1 MRTWPIGH
9 PGRLGGWERMPASD
23 SGLKKAM
30 RKNPHLLE
38 YIQEFVT
45 RHRLRP
51 EFHESISRSMADS
64 EQVNVIYPVGDPIFV
79 HIFSTES
86 IPISYKSV
94 GPPMTPEL
102 QPKFRSVVQQVYNKA
117 VYLDPHESVEQFEK
131 NLMGL
136 IDASTRVSEEGAKEK
151 KSLFGDLFTEPRI
164 PVTEDELALIK
175 YHARQSIVLSGPLE
189 PLLRDPYI
197 EDIHCIGHDNV
208 SIVHKVF
215 QAMPTDIKFES
226 VDELDNYVRA
236 LSERIGRP
244 ASMARPIIDGTL
256 PDGSRINLVYADDVS
271 VRGPSFSIRKFAE
284 EPISITQL
292 IEWKTIS
299 AQEAAYIWICLEE
312 GMSIFFCGETAS
324 GKTTTMGAV
333 LPFIKYDS
341 KVYTAEDTV
350 EMQVPHKVW
359 QRLATRDFGPEESRV
374 DTFSL
379 LKAALRS
386 RPNYIIVGEIRG
398 KEGSVAFQAMQ
409 TGHPVLS
416 TFHAASTRKLIQ
428 RFTSDP
434 INVPITFIDNLNV
447 AFFQAGVYREGKFL
461 RRTMFIDE
469 VVGFNEALGGIMTRT
484 IFLWN
489 AADDSHMFK
498 GMNNS
503 YILEEKIAVKRG
515 YGDKRRIYSDLALR
529 TRILEEMVSRKM
541 FKYEQ
546 VSETIREFQKKG
558 VSGLPFPV

>member
-1 MRTWPIGH
+1 VTEITREM
-9 PGRLGGWERMPASD
+9 SD
-23 SGLKKAM
+23 AEAI
-30 RKNPHLLE
+30 N
-38 YIQEFVT
+38 I
-45 RHRLRP
+45 
-51 EFHESISRSMADS
+51 
-64 EQVNVIYPVGDPIFV
+64 IYPVGDPLFV
-79 HIFSTES
+79 HIFSTKS
-86 IPISYKSV
+86 VPISYTSV
-94 GPPMTPEL
+94 QPPMSGQL
-102 QPKFRSVVQQVYNKA
+102 QVKFNKIMGRVYDKA
-117 VYLDPHESVEQFEK
+117 VYKAPHKNIKEFED
-131 NLMGL
+131 NLTKL
-136 IDASTRVSEEGAKEK
+136 IDESTVTVEEQRHERKA
-151 KSLFGDLFTEPRI
+151 LFGDMFSEPKI
-164 PVTEDELALIK
+164 PVTEEEVALVK
-175 YHARQSIVLSGPLE
+175 YHAVQNIILSGPLQ

-215 QAMPTDIKFES
+215 QSMPTNIQFES
-226 VDELDNYVRA
+226 TEVLDNYVRA

-244 ASMARPIIDGTL
+244 ASLARPIIDGTL
-256 PDGSRINLVYADDVS
+256 ADGSRINLIYADDVS
-271 VRGPSFSIRKFAE
+271 VRGPSFSIRKFSE

-292 IEWKTIS
+292 IEWNSIS
-299 AQEAAYIWICLEE
+299 SREAAYLWLCLEE
-312 GMSIFFCGETAS
+312 GMSVFFCGETAS

-341 KVYTAEDTV
+341 KVYTAEDTI

-374 DTFSL
+374 DTFAL

-447 AFFQAGVYREGKFL
+447 AFFQAGIYRDGKFL
-461 RRTMFIDE
+461 RRTMLIDE
-469 VVGFNEALGGIMTRT
+469 IVGFNEALGGIMTRT
-484 IFLWN
+484 VFIWN
-489 AADDSHMFK
+489 AADDSHVFK

-515 YGDKRRIYSDLALR
+515 YGDKRKIYDDLSLR
-529 TRILEEMVSRKM
+529 MRILDEMRARKI
-541 FKYEQ
+541 FKYEE
-546 VSETIREFQKKG
+546 VEEVFKEFQKKG
-558 VSGLPFPV
+558 VSGLPFAV

>member
-1 MRTWPIGH
+1 
-9 PGRLGGWERMPASD
+9 MPADD

-30 RKNPHLLE
+30 RKNPHLVD
-38 YIQEFVT
+38 YIQVFAT
-45 RHRLRP
+45 KYRSRP
-51 EFHESISRSMADS
+51 EFHTSISGSMAD
-64 EQVNVIYPVGDPIFV
+64 EQQVNIIYPVGDPMFV
-79 HIFSTES
+79 HVFSTES

-94 GPPMTPEL
+94 GPPMTVEL
-102 QPKFRSVVQQVYNKA
+102 QPKFTKVVRQVYNKA
-117 VYLDPHESVEQFEK
+117 VYLKPHESVEEFEK

-136 IDASTRVSEEGAKEK
+136 IDASTRVSEDGNDGK
-151 KSLFGDLFTEPRI
+151 KRLFGDIFTEPRVA
-164 PVTEDELALIK
+164 VTENELALIK
-175 YHARQSIVLSGPLE
+175 FHARQNIVLSGPLE

-226 VDELDNYVRA
+226 ADELDNYVRA

-244 ASMARPIIDGTL
+244 ASMARPIVDGTL
-256 PDGSRINLVYADDVS
+256 PDGSRINLVYASDVS

-333 LPFIKYDS
+333 LPFIKHDS

-434 INVPITFIDNLNV
+434 ISVPITFIDNLNV
-447 AFFQAGVYREGKFL
+447 AFFQAGVYREGRFL

-469 VVGFNEALGGIMTRT
+469 IVGFNDALGGIMTRT

-515 YGDKRRIYSDLALR
+515 YSDKRKIYNDLALR
-529 TRILEEMVSRKM
+529 TKILEEMVSRKM

-546 VSETIREFQKKG
+546 VTTTVTEFQKKG

>member
-1 MRTWPIGH
+1 MGE
-9 PGRLGGWERMPASD
+9 GMPEYD
-23 SGLKKAM
+23 VGLRKAFK
-30 RKNPHLLE
+30 RNAHLRD
-38 YIQEFVT
+38 YVNKFVT
-45 RHRLRP
+45 EQHATP
-51 EFHESISRSMADS
+51 EFKMELTRAMSDIDAI
-64 EQVNVIYPVGDPIFV
+64 NVIYPLGDPLFV
-79 HIFSTES
+79 HIFSTKS
-86 IPISYKSV
+86 VPISYTSIQ
-94 GPPMTPEL
+94 PPLTGEL
-102 QPKFRSVVQQVYNKA
+102 QVKFGRIMHQVYDKA
-117 VYLDPHESVEQFEK
+117 VYKAPHKDIKEFEE
-131 NLMGL
+131 NLSKL
-136 IDASTRVSEEGAKEK
+136 IDDSTVTVDEPHRERKA
-151 KSLFGDLFTEPRI
+151 LFGDVFSEPSV
-164 PVTEDELALIK
+164 PVTAEEVELVK
-175 YHARQSIVLSGPLE
+175 YHAVQNIILSGPLQ

-208 SIVHKVF
+208 SIVHKIF
-215 QAMPTDIKFES
+215 QAMPTNIKFES
-226 VDELDNYVRA
+226 MEELDNYVRA

-244 ASMARPIIDGTL
+244 ASLARPIVDGTL
-256 PDGSRINLVYADDVS
+256 ADGSRISLIYADDVS
-271 VRGPSFSIRKFAE
+271 VKGPSFSIRKFSE

-292 IEWKTIS
+292 IEWNSIS
-299 AQEAAYIWICLEE
+299 SKEAAYLWLCLEE
-312 GMSIFFCGETAS
+312 GMSVFFCGETAS

-341 KVYTAEDTV
+341 KVYTAEDTI

-374 DTFSL
+374 DTFAL

-447 AFFQAGVYREGKFL
+447 AFFQAGIYREGKFL
-461 RRTMFIDE
+461 RRTMLIDE
-469 VVGFNEALGGIMTRT
+469 IVGFNEALGGIMTRT
-484 IFLWN
+484 VFLWN
-489 AADDSHMFK
+489 AADDTHVFK

-515 YGDKRRIYSDLALR
+515 YGDKRKIYDDLELR
-529 TRILEEMVSRKM
+529 TKILDEMVARKI
-541 FKYEQ
+541 FKYVAVED
-546 VSETIREFQKKG
+546 VLREFQKKG
-558 VSGLPFPV
+558 VNGLPFPV

>member
-1 MRTWPIGH
+1 
-9 PGRLGGWERMPASD
+9 MPAED
-23 SGLKKAM
+23 AGFKRAM
-30 RKNPHLLE
+30 RKNPHLMT
-38 YIQEFVT
+38 YVQEFV
-45 RHRLRP
+45 RKHRSPP
-51 EFHESISRSMADS
+51 EFHATLTREMGDG
-64 EQVNVIYPVGDPIFV
+64 QDVNVIHPIGDPLFV
-79 HIFSTES
+79 HIFSTKS
-86 IPISYKSV
+86 IPLSYTSV
-94 GPPMTPEL
+94 QPQLNQEL
-102 QPKFRSVVQQVYNKA
+102 QKRFKSIIQQVYNKA
-117 VYLDPHESVEQFEK
+117 VYMDPHESTQQFES
-131 NLMGL
+131 NLMRL
-136 IDASTRVSEEGAKEK
+136 IDESTEVTEDAEEGTPK
-151 KSLFGDLFTEPRI
+151 KRLFGDLFTEPKVY
-164 PVTEDELALIK
+164 VTEREWELIR
-175 YHARQSIVLSGPLE
+175 YHAKQSIILAGPLE

-208 SIVHKVF
+208 SLVHKIF
-215 QAMPTDIKFES
+215 QAMPTNVKFES
-226 VDELDNYVRA
+226 MEELDNYVRA

-256 PDGSRINLVYADDVS
+256 EDGSRINLIYADDVS
-271 VRGPSFSIRKFAE
+271 VKGPSFSIRKFAE
-284 EPISITQL
+284 DPISITQL
-292 IEWKTIS
+292 ITWNTIS
-299 AQEAAYIWICLEE
+299 AQEAAYLWLCLEE

-324 GKTTTMGAV
+324 GKTSTMSAV

-341 KVYTAEDTV
+341 KVYTAEDTI

-447 AFFQAGVYREGKFL
+447 AFFQGGIYREGKFL
-461 RRTMFIDE
+461 RRTQSIDE
-469 VVGFNEALGGIMTRT
+469 IVGYNEELGGIMTRT

-489 AADDSHMFK
+489 AADDSHVFK

-503 YILEEKIAVKRG
+503 YILEEKIAIKRG
-515 YGDKRRIYSDLALR
+515 YSDKRRIYSDLALR
-529 TRILEEMVSRKM
+529 TKILDEMVSRKI
-541 FKYEQ
+541 FKYRE
-546 VSETIREFQKKG
+546 VAKLFMEFQKKG

>member
-1 MRTWPIGH
+1 LALLRS
-9 PGRLGGWERMPASD
+9 RLRRLSGWVRMPAD
-23 SGLKKAM
+23 EAGLKKAM

-38 YIQEFVT
+38 YVQEFVS
-45 RHRLRP
+45 RHRSPP
-51 EFHESISRSMADS
+51 EFHPVVERKMGD
-64 EQVNVIYPVGDPIFV
+64 EQQVNVIYPIGDPLFV
-79 HIFSTES
+79 HVFSTDS

-94 GPPMTPEL
+94 QPPMTPDL
-102 QPKFRSVVQQVYNKA
+102 QPKYRKVIQQVYNKA
-117 VYLDPHESVEQFEK
+117 VYMDPHESVEEFEK
-131 NLMGL
+131 NLLQL
-136 IDASTRVSEEGAKEK
+136 IDASTKISESSTDGDGKRI
-151 KSLFGDLFTEPRI
+151 FGDLFTEPKI
-164 PVTEDELALIK
+164 FVTQHEQDLIK
-175 YHARQSIVLSGPLE
+175 YHAKLAIVLAGPLE

-208 SIVHKVF
+208 SIVHKIF
-215 QAMPTDIKFES
+215 QAMPTDVKFES
-226 VDELDNYVRA
+226 MEELDNYVRA

-244 ASMARPIIDGTL
+244 ASMARPIVDGTL
-256 PDGSRINLVYADDVS
+256 PDGSRINLIYADDVS
-271 VRGPSFSIRKFAE
+271 VKGPSFSIRKFAE
-284 EPISITQL
+284 EPISITHL
-292 IEWKTIS
+292 IEWNTIS
-299 AQEAAYIWICLEE
+299 AQEAAYIWLCLEE

-324 GKTTTMGAV
+324 GKTTTMGAA

-341 KVYTAEDTV
+341 KVYTAEDTI

-386 RPNYIIVGEIRG
+386 RPNFIIVGEIRG

-469 VVGFNEALGGIMTRT
+469 IVGYNEALGGIMTRT

-515 YGDKRRIYSDLALR
+515 YSDKRKIYGDLALR
-529 TRILEEMVSRKM
+529 TKILEEMVSRKI
-541 FKYEQ
+541 FKYEK
-546 VSETIREFQKKG
+546 VAEITKEFQKKG

>member
-1 MRTWPIGH
+1 
-9 PGRLGGWERMPASD
+9 MPEYD
-23 SGLKKAM
+23 VGLRKAFS
-30 RKNPHLLE
+30 RNPHLRD
-38 YIQEFVT
+38 YVDNFVIE
-45 RHRLRP
+45 RHPSP
-51 EFHESISRSMADS
+51 EFTTELTRGMEDVESI
-64 EQVNVIYPVGDPIFV
+64 NIIYPIGDPLFV
-79 HIFSTES
+79 HIFSTKS
-86 IPISYKSV
+86 VPISYTSV
-94 GPPMTPEL
+94 QPPMGGAL
-102 QPKFRSVVQQVYNKA
+102 QAKFNRIMRQVYDKA
-117 VYLDPHESVEQFEK
+117 VYKSPHKDIKEFEE
-131 NLMGL
+131 NLTRL
-136 IDASTRVSEEGAKEK
+136 IDESTAIVEDGEEKEEK
-151 KSLFGDLFTEPRI
+151 KALFGDLFSEPKI
-164 PVTEDELALIK
+164 PLTAIEVELVK
-175 YHARQSIVLSGPLE
+175 YHAVQNIILSGPLQ

-208 SIVHKVF
+208 SIVHKIF
-215 QAMPTDIKFES
+215 QSMPTNIEFES
-226 VDELDNYVRA
+226 MEELDNYVRA

-244 ASMARPIIDGTL
+244 ASLARPIVDGTL
-256 PDGSRINLVYADDVS
+256 ADGSRINLIYADDVS

-292 IEWKTIS
+292 IEWNSIS
-299 AQEAAYIWICLEE
+299 SKEAAYLWLCLEE
-312 GMSIFFCGETAS
+312 GMSVFFCGETAS

-341 KVYTAEDTV
+341 KVYTAEDTI

-374 DTFSL
+374 DTFAL

-447 AFFQAGVYREGKFL
+447 AFFQAGIYREGKFL
-461 RRTMFIDE
+461 RRTMLIDE
-469 VVGFNEALGGIMTRT
+469 IVGFNEALGGIMTRT
-484 IFLWN
+484 VFLWN
-489 AADDSHMFK
+489 AADDTHVFK

-515 YGDKRRIYSDLALR
+515 YGDKRKIYDDLELR
-529 TRILEEMVSRKM
+529 TKILDEMTARKIL
-541 FKYEQ
+541 KYEA
-546 VSETIREFQKKG
+546 VEDVLREFQKKG

>member
-1 MRTWPIGH
+1 M
-9 PGRLGGWERMPASD
+9 PGYDA
-23 SGLKKAM
+23 GLKKAI
-30 RKNPHLLE
+30 RNNPHLME
-38 YIQEFVT
+38 YVQEFG
-45 RHRLRP
+45 REHRTYP
-51 EFHESISRSMADS
+51 EFRSELDREMGD
-64 EQVNVIYPVGDPIFV
+64 EETVNVIYPLGDPLFV
-79 HIFSTES
+79 HIFSTKS
-86 IPISYKSV
+86 IPISYTSV
-94 GPPMTPEL
+94 QPPLKGKTQE
-102 QPKFRSVVQQVYNKA
+102 KFTKIIQQVYNKA
-117 VYLDPHESVEQFEK
+117 VYKAPHKTEKEFEENLVRLIEESTIV
-131 NLMGL
+131 
-136 IDASTRVSEEGAKEK
+136 AEEGADEDRKN
-151 KSLFGDLFTEPRI
+151 LFGDLFAEPKIR
-164 PVTEDELALIK
+164 VTDRELTLVK
-175 YHARQSIVLSGPLE
+175 YHAVQNIIMSGPLQ

-208 SIVHKVF
+208 SIVHKIF
-215 QAMPTDIKFES
+215 QSMPTNIQFES
-226 VDELDNYVRA
+226 MEELDNYVRA

-244 ASMARPIIDGTL
+244 ASMARPIVDGTL
-256 PDGSRINLVYADDVS
+256 EDGSRISLVYADDVS
-271 VRGPSFSIRKFAE
+271 VRGPSFSIRKFSE

-292 IEWKTIS
+292 IRWNSIS
-299 AQEAAYIWICLEE
+299 SQEAAYLWLCLEE

-341 KVYTAEDTV
+341 KVYTAEDTI
-350 EMQVPHKVW
+350 EMQVPHSVW

-374 DTFSL
+374 DTFAL

-398 KEGSVAFQAMQ
+398 VEGGVAFQAMQ

-447 AFFQAGVYREGKFL
+447 AFFQAGIYREGKFL

-469 VVGFNEALGGIMTRT
+469 IVGFNEALGGIMTRT
-484 IFLWN
+484 IFIWN
-489 AADDSHMFK
+489 AADDTHVFK

-515 YGDKRRIYSDLALR
+515 YGDKRRIYEDLATR
-529 TRILEEMVSRKM
+529 TKILDEMISRNI
-541 FKYEQ
+541 FKYEKVQ
-546 VSETIREFQKKG
+546 DIITEFQKKG
-558 VSGLPFPV
+558 VTGLPFPV

>member
-1 MRTWPIGH
+1 
-9 PGRLGGWERMPASD
+9 MPEYD
-23 SGLKKAM
+23 VGLRKAFK
-30 RKNPHLLE
+30 RNHHLKVHVD
-38 YIQEFVT
+38 QFFVN
-45 RHRLRP
+45 HRLRP
-51 EFHESISRSMADS
+51 TLVTEISRDMA
-64 EQVNVIYPVGDPIFV
+64 EAEAVNIIYPVGDPLFV
-79 HIFSTES
+79 HIFSTKS
-86 IPISYKSV
+86 IPISYTSV
-94 GPPMTPEL
+94 QPPLTGEL
-102 QPKFRSVVQQVYNKA
+102 QQKFARIMRRVYDKA
-117 VYLDPHESVEQFEK
+117 VYKAPHKDLKEFED
-131 NLMGL
+131 NLVKL
-136 IDASTRVSEEGAKEK
+136 IDESTVTVEEQRKERK
-151 KSLFGDLFTEPRI
+151 ALFGDMFSEPKI
-164 PVTEDELALIK
+164 QVTAEEAELVK
-175 YHARQSIVLSGPLE
+175 YHAIQNIILSGPLQ

-215 QAMPTDIKFES
+215 QSMPTNIEFDSTE
-226 VDELDNYVRA
+226 ELDNYVRA

-244 ASMARPIIDGTL
+244 ASLARPIVDGTL
-256 PDGSRINLVYADDVS
+256 LDGSRINLIYAEDVS
-271 VRGPSFSIRKFAE
+271 VRGPSFSIRKFSE

-292 IEWKTIS
+292 IEWNSIS
-299 AQEAAYIWICLEE
+299 SREAAYLWLCLEE
-312 GMSIFFCGETAS
+312 GMSVFFCGETAS

-341 KVYTAEDTV
+341 KVYTAEDTI

-374 DTFSL
+374 DTFAL

-447 AFFQAGVYREGKFL
+447 AFFQAGIYREGKFL
-461 RRTMFIDE
+461 RRTMLIDE
-469 VVGFNEALGGIMTRT
+469 IVGFNEALGGIMTRT
-484 IFLWN
+484 VFIWN
-489 AADDSHMFK
+489 AADDSHVFK

-515 YGDKRRIYSDLALR
+515 YGDKRRIYDDLSMR
-529 TRILEEMVSRKM
+529 TKILDEMRARKI
-541 FKYEQ
+541 FKYEE
-546 VSETIREFQKKG
+546 VEDVIKEFQKKG

>member
-1 MRTWPIGH
+1 
-9 PGRLGGWERMPASD
+9 MPEYD
-23 SGLKKAM
+23 VGLRRAFK
-30 RKNPHLLE
+30 KNPHLRD
-38 YIQEFVT
+38 YVHDFVAKHRSTPEFVT
-45 RHRLRP
+45 
-51 EFHESISRSMADS
+51 EISRKMADADA
-64 EQVNVIYPVGDPIFV
+64 VNIIYPVGDPLFV
-79 HIFSTES
+79 HIFSTKS
-86 IPISYKSV
+86 VPISYTSV
-94 GPPMTPEL
+94 QPPLTGEL
-102 QPKFRSVVQQVYNKA
+102 QVKFGNIMRRVYDKA
-117 VYLDPHESVEQFEK
+117 VYKAPHKDVKEFEE
-131 NLMGL
+131 NLKKL
-136 IDASTRVSEEGAKEK
+136 IDESTVVVEEKTKEK
-151 KSLFGDLFTEPRI
+151 KALFGDMFSEPRI
-164 PVTEDELALIK
+164 PITAEEIELVK
-175 YHARQSIVLSGPLE
+175 YHAVQNIILSGPLQ

-197 EDIHCIGHDNV
+197 EDIHCIGPDNV

-215 QAMPTDIKFES
+215 QSMPTNIQFES
-226 VDELDNYVRA
+226 LEELDNYVRA

-244 ASMARPIIDGTL
+244 ASLARPIIDGTL
-256 PDGSRINLVYADDVS
+256 ADGSRINLIYADDVS

-292 IEWKTIS
+292 IEWNSIS
-299 AQEAAYIWICLEE
+299 SREAAYLWLCLEE
-312 GMSIFFCGETAS
+312 GMSVFFCGETAS

-341 KVYTAEDTV
+341 KVYTAEDTI

-359 QRLATRDFGPEESRV
+359 QRLATRDYGPEESRV
-374 DTFSL
+374 DTFAL

-447 AFFQAGVYREGKFL
+447 AFFQAGIYRNGKFL
-461 RRTMFIDE
+461 RRTMLIDE
-469 VVGFNEALGGIMTRT
+469 IVGYNEALGGIMTRT
-484 IFLWN
+484 VFVWN
-489 AADDSHMFK
+489 AADDSHVFK

-515 YGDKRRIYSDLALR
+515 YGDKRRIYDDLSLR
-529 TRILEEMVSRKM
+529 MKILDEMRARKI
-541 FKYEQ
+541 FKYED
-546 VSETIREFQKKG
+546 VEEVLKEFQKKG
-558 VSGLPFPV
+558 VSGLPFAV

>member
-1 MRTWPIGH
+1 
-9 PGRLGGWERMPASD
+9 MPVDEA
-23 SGLKKAM
+23 GLKKAM
-30 RKNPHLLE
+30 RRNPHLLE
-38 YIQEFVT
+38 YVQEFVT
-45 RHRLRP
+45 RHRSPP
-51 EFHESISRSMADS
+51 EFHPSVDRKMGDET
-64 EQVNVIYPVGDPIFV
+64 QVNIIYPVGDPLFV

-94 GPPMTPEL
+94 QPSMTPDL
-102 QPKFRSVVQQVYNKA
+102 QPKYRKVIQQVYNKA
-117 VYLDPHESVEQFEK
+117 VYMDPHASVTEFEK

-136 IDASTRVSEEGAKEK
+136 IDTSTKVTQTSEETGRRQI
-151 KSLFGDLFTEPRI
+151 FGDLFTEPKI
-164 PVTEDELALIK
+164 SLTQHELDLVK
-175 YHARQSIVLSGPLE
+175 YHARLGIVLSGPLE

-197 EDIHCIGHDNV
+197 EDIHCIGNDNV
-208 SIVHKVF
+208 SIVHKIF

-226 VDELDNYVRA
+226 MDELDNYVRA

-284 EPISITQL
+284 EPISVTQL
-292 IEWKTIS
+292 IEWNTIS
-299 AQEAAYIWICLEE
+299 AQEAAYLWLCMEE

-341 KVYTAEDTV
+341 KVYTAEDTI

-386 RPNYIIVGEIRG
+386 RPNFIIVGEIRG

-469 VVGFNEALGGIMTRT
+469 IVGYNEALGGIMTRT
-484 IFLWN
+484 IFMWN
-489 AADDSHMFK
+489 AADDTHMFK

-515 YGDKRRIYSDLALR
+515 YSDKRKIYGDLALR
-529 TRILEEMVSRKM
+529 TKILEEMVSRKM

-546 VSETIREFQKKG
+546 VTEITREFQKKG

>member
-1 MRTWPIGH
+1 
-9 PGRLGGWERMPASD
+9 MPAD
-23 SGLKKAM
+23 KAGLTKAI
-30 RKNPHLLE
+30 RKNPHLAEYVQDFIRVHRSRPE
-38 YIQEFVT
+38 YITDIPRDMGDQE
-45 RHRLRP
+45 L
-51 EFHESISRSMADS
+51 I
-64 EQVNVIYPVGDPIFV
+64 NIIYSVGDPLFV
-79 HIFSTES
+79 HIFSTKS
-86 IPISYKSV
+86 IPISYTSV
-94 GPPMTPEL
+94 QPPMTKEL
-102 QPKFRSVVQQVYNKA
+102 QPRFDRIIQQVYNKA
-117 VYLDPHESVEQFEK
+117 VYKTPHETVEEFKEA
-131 NLMGL
+131 LLRL
-136 IDASTRVSEEGAKEK
+136 IEASTSVVEEADDSVHK
-151 KSLFGDLFTEPRI
+151 KSLFGDLFTEPRVQ
-164 PVTEDELALIK
+164 VTERELELVK
-175 YHARQSIVLSGPLE
+175 YHATQNIVLSGPLQ

-197 EDIHCIGHDNV
+197 EDIHCIGPDNV

-215 QAMPTDIKFES
+215 QAMPTNIKFES
-226 VDELDNYVRA
+226 LLELDNYVRA

-244 ASMARPIIDGTL
+244 ASMARPVVDGTL
-256 PDGSRINLVYADDVS
+256 EDGSRINLVYADDVS

-292 IEWKTIS
+292 ISWNTIS
-299 AQEAAYIWICLEE
+299 SKEAAYIWLCLEE
-312 GMSIFFCGETAS
+312 GMSVFFCGETAS

-350 EMQVPHKVW
+350 EMRVPQSVW

-374 DTFSL
+374 DTFAL

-447 AFFQAGVYREGKFL
+447 AFFQAGIYRGGKFL
-461 RRTMFIDE
+461 RRSMFIDE
-469 VVGFNEALGGIMTRT
+469 IVGFNEALGGIMTRT
-484 IFLWN
+484 VFLWN
-489 AADDSHMFK
+489 AADDSHVFK

-515 YGDKRRIYSDLALR
+515 YGDKRKIYDDLDLR
-529 TRILEEMVSRKM
+529 TRILDEMISMKLFRYDKVES
-541 FKYEQ
+541 
-546 VSETIREFQKKG
+546 VITEFQKKG
-558 VSGLPFPV
+558 VSGLPFSV